1 MPFELDPTLPSPLIP
16 LSWLIGTW
24 AGAGVIGYPTMPESH
39 FGQEIVFAHE
49 ARGVLSYRSSLWLL
63 DDKGQR
69 GDLYDVESGYWRA
82 TGEAIEGGTALE
94 VLLAHPAGV
103 VEIYVGRAYG
113 ARVDLETDVVARTA
127 SADEYT
133 AATRMYGLVEGDLLW
148 ALDVAQL
155 GHPLQS
161 LASARLKRL

>member
-1 MPFELDPTLPSPLIP
+1 
-16 LSWLIGTW
+16 
-24 AGAGVIGYPTMPESH
+24 MPESR
-39 FGQEIVFAHE
+39 FGQEIVIRHE
-49 ARGVLSYRSSLWLL
+49 AREVLSYRSSLWLL
-63 DDKGQR
+63 DDEGKQ

-94 VLLAHPAGV
+94 VLLAHPGGV
-103 VEIYVGRAYG
+103 VEIYVGRVYG

-155 GHPLQS
+155 GYPLQS
-161 LASARLKRL
+161 HASARLKRV